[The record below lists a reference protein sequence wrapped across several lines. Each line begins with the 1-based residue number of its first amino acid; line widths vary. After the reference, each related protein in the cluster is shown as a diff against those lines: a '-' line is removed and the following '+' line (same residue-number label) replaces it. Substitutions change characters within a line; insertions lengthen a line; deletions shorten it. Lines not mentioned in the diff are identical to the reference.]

1 MRPERSGVR
10 SGLLLG
16 AASVVAIVANYVFLL
31 AAGRLLGAEDYG
43 SLAALL
49 GLLTLVLLPAGALQM
64 AVSREISRRMA
75 ADDAPGA
82 DAFTRATLRLAAL
95 ATVPLIG
102 IALALAVPLAG
113 LLDID
118 TGLLVLAETTL
129 ITALVFPVCLG
140 VLQGRQRFHALAAL
154 YVLPWIVRLVVLAIA
169 VSAGYR
175 LGGTI
180 FATVVAAAVGTV
192 TAFAMLHVPL
202 RPLAD
207 EVRPSLHSFL
217 RYLGPVAVGL
227 IGIALLTHID
237 LLVVKAR
244 FGGDEAG
251 SYGAASAFARIAFFV
266 PATILAVLFP
276 RTAARQARG
285 EETEDILG
293 RSLLATAAFCGGLA
307 LLYAAVGVGLV
318 VASFGADFA
327 EGGTVLAPFALATG
341 LFSLAHVLVGYHL
354 SRGETRY
361 AWIVGIG
368 VIAQVAVLALVPTSL
383 RGVVW
388 ANVAVGVALLVSHE
402 LFVGSSVPAIRAG
415 LRHARPAMAALRAVL
430 PEAALVLLGTT
441 AFACVLFWPVV
452 THMGTAIFGTPGSDS
467 TASVAWFWQLKQEG
481 YHVFGTTHHTLRGAP
496 FGWDEGNGLNL
507 QWLLPYYP
515 GYLASFVVGEVA
527 AYNLVVL
534 SGYVL
539 SGASMYL
546 LVRYLGC
553 ARLVAAWAALVF
565 MVFPWHVARAEHASL
580 VHLEVL
586 VLLVI
591 ALVAAARRPSWPRF
605 AFVGVATLACWLTSG
620 YFGAMAVVT
629 VIAFSVGAGLMLG
642 RRRGLLLAFGSTS
655 AAVAATAIVSIPAFA
670 SGTGTD
676 AGLDRRSVDLWTF
689 GLRLYELVVPLRSLV
704 LGHSFDGFFLARWH
718 ASNLMEA
725 RNYLGLLTIGLA
737 LGWVVLAVRRRATLA
752 QRDRTVTAGLVVAF
766 VVGVAFALPS
776 PIRVLGHDVI
786 WTPSRL
792 LWDAVPAFRVPSR
805 WLPLLMTVLVPLA
818 ALGLQA
824 GSRALAARGS
834 RGSALAAGAVG
845 VAMIV
850 SFLELAIPQLDTFG
864 TSTPPE
870 YAAVK
875 KAPSGILAE
884 YPLGGSYVYHLWQ
897 RSHGRP
903 ILNEAP
909 TGSVGDEARL
919 VLQDPAE
926 TGTAEALSLLGVTSI
941 VIHPRSELAGI
952 ETWGVEVAPHEPTG
966 QSGYQLVERSPDGA
980 SVWRVVA
987 SSAGALV
994 TLPTGFATPKRE
1006 NGHVGFALISPDGVA
1021 SMEFRALDGG
1031 TVRLTFEAQSPDRT
1045 PRKLRIVDA
1054 DREQAFTVN
1063 GRTTISTLVDVPR
1076 GTSKLLLK
1084 VDPPPA
1090 SEQDAI
1096 VISAPRAERS
1106 SGTPVLHAEFV
1117 GPLTLPAS

>member
-1 MRPERSGVR
+1 MR

-102 IALALAVPLAG
+102 VALVLAVPLAG

-129 ITALVFPVCLG
+129 VTALVFPVCLG
-140 VLQGRQRFHALAAL
+140 VLQGSQRFHALAAL
-154 YVLPWIVRLVVLAIA
+154 YVLPWIVRLIVLAVA

-388 ANVAVGVALLVSHE
+388 ANVAVGAALLVSHE

-415 LRHARPAMAALRAVL
+415 LRHARR
-430 PEAALVLLGTT
+430 
-441 AFACVLFWPVV
+441 
-452 THMGTAIFGTPGSDS
+452 
-467 TASVAWFWQLKQEG
+467 
-481 YHVFGTTHHTLRGAP
+481 
-496 FGWDEGNGLNL
+496 GNGR
-507 QWLLPYYP
+507 
-515 GYLASFVVGEVA
+515 VA
-527 AYNLVVL
+527 
-534 SGYVL
+534 
-539 SGASMYL
+539 SGA
-546 LVRYLGC
+546 
-553 ARLVAAWAALVF
+553 
-565 MVFPWHVARAEHASL
+565 
-580 VHLEVL
+580 
-586 VLLVI
+586 
-591 ALVAAARRPSWPRF
+591 
-605 AFVGVATLACWLTSG
+605 
-620 YFGAMAVVT
+620 
-629 VIAFSVGAGLMLG
+629 AGG
-642 RRRGLLLAFGSTS
+642 RRRAARHDRLRVCALLADRHAHRDGDRRHSR
-655 AAVAATAIVSIPAFA
+655 V
-670 SGTGTD
+670 
-676 AGLDRRSVDLWTF
+676 GLDR
-689 GLRLYELVVPLRSLV
+689 
-704 LGHSFDGFFLARWH
+704 H
-718 ASNLMEA
+718 
-725 RNYLGLLTIGLA
+725 
-737 LGWVVLAVRRRATLA
+737 
-752 QRDRTVTAGLVVAF
+752 Q
-766 VVGVAFALPS
+766 
-776 PIRVLGHDVI
+776 
-786 WTPSRL
+786 
-792 LWDAVPAFRVPSR
+792 
-805 WLPLLMTVLVPLA
+805 
-818 ALGLQA
+818 
-824 GSRALAARGS
+824 S
-834 RGSALAAGAVG
+834 RG
-845 VAMIV
+845 
-850 SFLELAIPQLDTFG
+850 FG
-864 TSTPPE
+864 S
-870 YAAVK
+870 
-875 KAPSGILAE
+875 
-884 YPLGGSYVYHLWQ
+884 
-897 RSHGRP
+897 
-903 ILNEAP
+903 
-909 TGSVGDEARL
+909 
-919 VLQDPAE
+919 
-926 TGTAEALSLLGVTSI
+926 
-941 VIHPRSELAGI
+941 
-952 ETWGVEVAPHEPTG
+952 
-966 QSGYQLVERSPDGA
+966 
-980 SVWRVVA
+980 
-987 SSAGALV
+987 
-994 TLPTGFATPKRE
+994 
-1006 NGHVGFALISPDGVA
+1006 
-1021 SMEFRALDGG
+1021 
-1031 TVRLTFEAQSPDRT
+1031 
-1045 PRKLRIVDA
+1045 
-1054 DREQAFTVN
+1054 
-1063 GRTTISTLVDVPR
+1063 
-1076 GTSKLLLK
+1076 
-1084 VDPPPA
+1084 
-1090 SEQDAI
+1090 
-1096 VISAPRAERS
+1096 
-1106 SGTPVLHAEFV
+1106 
-1117 GPLTLPAS
+1117 